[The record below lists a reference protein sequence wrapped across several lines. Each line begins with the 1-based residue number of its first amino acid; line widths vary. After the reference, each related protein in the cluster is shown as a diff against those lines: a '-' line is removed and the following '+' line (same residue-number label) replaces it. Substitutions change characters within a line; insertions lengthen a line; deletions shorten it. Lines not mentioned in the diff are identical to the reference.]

1 MISSFLKMAEIVLDD
16 IGHSMSSRDIYNHGR
31 EKGLIKSKGKTPENT
46 LRARLSEDL
55 IEKGNASIFIRTA
68 ANKFGLRKWIYS
80 DNNIVEYIAPKFE
93 KDYRSENVVCINQE
107 QVDKIGRFFGFEKK
121 YNKYLNLLSDR
132 RNLTIISRDKANL
145 NPNLKQLTAYVL
157 LRNNKGEY
165 LSYQRGNYSNKNQ
178 LLKNVLCIGFGGHVN
193 DIDVD
198 DLFGINNGGIWN
210 AAYREV
216 AEEVKGLHINDFKII
231 GAINDDSS
239 YLGLTHFAFVFEA
252 KLPMDFDD
260 TKYNTELSINKLRF
274 LSKKDL
280 RSNYHKLEF
289 WSQILAKRINKQ
301 ADSFIKIIDRKKKL
315 GSPIAIVGGIGS
327 GKSEVSRILSKNTGY
342 AYISTREIVAEL
354 INQNNFKNSCRKD
367 FQNCSLTFINSP
379 EGITL
384 LSREIYKQITKIGH
398 NNIIIDG
405 IRQLE
410 TYEKLR
416 ELCPNIML
424 IYIETSRDKAFH
436 FFNERSKRDAS
447 INEFREAISH
457 DVEKEVPLF
466 KYRADVYIYNG
477 EDIKNLTD
485 KITDWI
491 NERKVSN

>member
-1 MISSFLKMAEIVLDD
+1 MSSSFLKMAEIVLDD

-55 IEKGNASIFIRTA
+55 REKGNASIFIRTA
-68 ANKFGLRKWIYS
+68 ANKFGLRKWIHS
-80 DNNIVEYIAPKFE
+80 NNNIVEYIAPKFE

-107 QVDKIGRFFGFEKK
+107 QVDKIGRFFGFNAN
-121 YNKYLNLLSDR
+121 YRKYLNILSNR
-132 RNLTIISRDKANL
+132 NNLTIIPRDKANL
-145 NPNLKQLTAYVL
+145 NTNLKQLTAYVL
-157 LRNNKGEY
+157 LKNHKGDY

-198 DLFGINNGGIWN
+198 NLFGSNNGGIWN

-216 AEEVKGLHINDFKII
+216 AEEVKGLHIDDFKII
-231 GAINDDSS
+231 GVINDDSS

-252 KLPMDFDD
+252 KLPINFDE
-260 TKYNTELSINKLRF
+260 TTYNTELSINKLRF

-280 RSNYHKLEF
+280 RNNYHKLEF

-301 ADSFIKIIDRKKKL
+301 ADSFIKIIDRKKGL
-315 GSPIAIVGGIGS
+315 GSPIVIVGGIGS
-327 GKSEVSRILSKNTGY
+327 GKSEASRILAKNTGY

-354 INQNNFKNSCRKD
+354 INKHNFNNNCRKD
-367 FQNCSLTFINSP
+367 FQNDSLTFISSTD
-379 EGITL
+379 GTTL
-384 LSREIYKQITKIGH
+384 LANKIYDQTKEIGH

-416 ELCPNIML
+416 ELCPSIML

-436 FFNERSKRDAS
+436 FFSERCKRNAPIDD
-447 INEFREAISH
+447 FRDAISH

-491 NERKVSN
+491 NERKISN